1 MKFDTV
7 KIMECVDWK
16 RITAD
21 TVTFNVDGEKL
32 RQTIYDEVHIEI
44 EDNDSY
50 ITLQSG
56 NHDLVDITPNSV
68 FNKQDCMYLAKDIQ
82 QILNNRIKAK
92 LEL

>member
-21 TVTFNVDGEKL
+21 SVTLNVDGEKL